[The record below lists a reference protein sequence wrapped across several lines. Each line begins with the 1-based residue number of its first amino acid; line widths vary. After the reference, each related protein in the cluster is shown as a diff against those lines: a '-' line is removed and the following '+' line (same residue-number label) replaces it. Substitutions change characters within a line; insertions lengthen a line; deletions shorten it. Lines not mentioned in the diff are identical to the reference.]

1 VQIIVVIAL
10 IILVVAANFFMIKML
25 VGIIKEERSEGK
37 TLSDYIDPI
46 MMGVIGLLF
55 INVIFIAAIV
65 CGFKN
70 G

>member
-25 VGIIKEERSEGK
+25 VGIIKEERSKGK